1 MPRGDVPEGG
11 GAPLRNPPR
20 PTPPRPHV
28 GTGGAATRGR
38 WKPQPCTSSTS
49 LALGRVALQLH
60 VSPAWKLTPKFGH
73 LCCRGVRGCTA
84 SDPSRSSAFHLDA
97 GTCPLLRTAINY
109 FYFYFPPP
117 VSSFSTQAQPPP
129 VLSFLHSFPSFLIH
143 RASTS
148 RNGCRGRELL
158 GEHPAPP
165 GPRRSPFRG
174 TRAAHGN
181 NLLPAPRFA

>member
-1 MPRGDVPEGG
+1 MAPGG
-11 GAPLRNPPR
+11 ESCAQRRRAGGWGAPLRNPPR

-49 LALGRVALQLH
+49 LAPGRAALQLH

-97 GTCPLLRTAINY
+97 GTCPLRRTAINY
-109 FYFYFPPP
+109 FYFYFSPPCVFLLHP
-117 VSSFSTQAQPPP
+117 GTASSRAFVSAFVP
-129 VLSFLHSFPSFLIH
+129 LFPH
-143 RASTS
+143 
-148 RNGCRGRELL
+148 
-158 GEHPAPP
+158 PP
-165 GPRRSPFRG
+165 GLNFPKRLQGP
-174 TRAAHGN
+174 RAAGG
-181 NLLPAPRFA
+181 APSSTGSQEVPI